1 MAKMWWQKAGD
12 SEEKTEI
19 PEDLKKQLEA
29 GVKASE
35 ELPKLTALLQGLAD
49 TQAADV
55 AARKKEKD
63 DAAAASSR
71 AASEAK
77 NGTLE
82 EQIEALMLEGRTKD
96 AIALATQ
103 PTNNALLTIR
113 ADQIKREVFE
123 DKAEEFKY
131 YHGDIKKEVDALL
144 NAQPLTFRN
153 DPSNVANCYHTIVGK
168 HTPEIMEGKIKTRFA
183 AGEGSRGTSSGA
195 AGGTGTDAHEP
206 IKLTDDIR
214 KAAKLLG
221 FKPEEYVKILDDEG
235 VGYV

>member
-1 MAKMWWQKAGD
+1 MAKMWWQKAED

-49 TQAADV
+49 TQAADA

-63 DAAAASSR
+63 EAAAASSR

-144 NAQPLTFRN
+144 NAQPLAFRN
-153 DPSNVANCYHTIVGK
+153 DPANVANCYHTVV
-168 HTPEIMEGKIKTRFA
+168 GKIKTRFA